1 MTRPRHSL
9 RIEVG
14 QWGIILVDHLPLI
27 TPAGC
32 ETTSLCDAPSA
43 AMRCNGSGTT
53 LVGYFTAAVPFG
65 GYKFERDG
73 ARLLDAR
80 TLFHYGAIVVT
91 PAMEAKMVGVG
102 SQYLAE
108 SILAP
113 DPCL

>member
-14 QWGIILVDHLPLI
+14 QWGIILVDHLPPI
-27 TPAGC
+27 TPAGR

-43 AMRCNGSGTT
+43 AMSCNGPGTT
-53 LVGYFTAAVPFG
+53 LMGYFTAAVPFG
-65 GYKFERDG
+65 GYQFERDG

-80 TLFHYGAIVVT
+80 TLFPYGAIAVT

-102 SQYLAE
+102 SHLRA
-108 SILAP
+108 
-113 DPCL
+113 